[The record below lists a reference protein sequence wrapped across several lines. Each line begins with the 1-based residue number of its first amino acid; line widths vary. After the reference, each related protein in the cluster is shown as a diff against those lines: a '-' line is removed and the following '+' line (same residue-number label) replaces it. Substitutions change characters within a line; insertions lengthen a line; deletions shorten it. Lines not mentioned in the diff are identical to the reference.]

1 MAAGNPLKRV
11 DVAQTAR
18 AAFDIRLK
26 VIAGAVIALVAHI
39 LFFDLG
45 GKEFF
50 GRPEAFAENVLLQFK
65 KQCHVANQQTC
76 FDQIGGDGQ
85 IG

>member
-1 MAAGNPLKRV
+1 M
-11 DVAQTAR
+11 
-18 AAFDIRLK
+18 
-26 VIAGAVIALVAHI
+26 IALVAHI

-50 GRPEAFAENVLLQFK
+50 GRPKAFAENVLLQFK
-65 KQCHVANQQTC
+65 KQRHVANQQTC
-76 FDQIGGDGQ
+76 FDQIGGDGK